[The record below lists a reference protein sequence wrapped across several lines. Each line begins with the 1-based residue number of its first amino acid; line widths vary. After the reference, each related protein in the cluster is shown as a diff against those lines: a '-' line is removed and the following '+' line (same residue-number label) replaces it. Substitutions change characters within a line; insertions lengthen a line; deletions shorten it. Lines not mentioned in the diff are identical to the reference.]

1 MYSARCKL
9 VICFFFFLMIRLPPR
24 STLFP
29 YTTLFRSRG
38 RLRDL
43 DHADRD
49 QLRAGRHSAK
59 ETLGRVRRSRWI
71 GKGRRHPGRLRPG
84 RRHLTRAGPALARD
98 PEKDRDGAGRP
109 LSPPT
114 RRLRDEALRG
124 KVDRR
129 DRRGDGSRRRDRESA
144 PFPGG
149 PEAPRAV
156 GGSPMNAAGF
166 HERHLTSEEIVARV
180 FPVHE
185 GAVPVPLHLSV
196 CPECLEKVA
205 RLREASLLDKGA
217 VEGVLEEIPPAFW
230 DEQRSSTLSRVR
242 DEAAT
247 AGMAS
252 FPLRWTARA
261 VRRPAVAAASLA
273 AALVAG

>member
-1 MYSARCKL
+1 
-9 VICFFFFLMIRLPPR
+9 
-24 STLFP
+24 
-29 YTTLFRSRG
+29 
-38 RLRDL
+38 
-43 DHADRD
+43 
-49 QLRAGRHSAK
+49 
-59 ETLGRVRRSRWI
+59 
-71 GKGRRHPGRLRPG
+71 
-84 RRHLTRAGPALARD
+84 
-98 PEKDRDGAGRP
+98 
-109 LSPPT
+109 
-114 RRLRDEALRG
+114 
-124 KVDRR
+124 
-129 DRRGDGSRRRDRESA
+129 
-144 PFPGG
+144 
-149 PEAPRAV
+149 
-156 GGSPMNAAGF
+156 MNAAGF

-273 AALVAG
+273 AALALVAGISVLRPHGTLVGPPASMAAEPRATLPNDLASAADVRDDELLRGVDQALSEELPFRSLIPEEV